1 MRRGGGKEK
10 LELLMLWALVA
21 GREDRESVLR
31 MTNESEKREG
41 GKKKLG

>member
-1 MRRGGGKEK
+1 MRGGEREK
-10 LELLMLWALVA
+10 LELLMLWGSVG

-31 MTNESEKREG
+31 MMNGSEKSGG